1 MNQVIEAIAN
11 RRSIRR
17 YQERPVEPGI
27 ITALLEAATRA
38 PNAVNRQPWSFV
50 VVQDP
55 ERRARLADV
64 SRLLGVKM
72 NQVAQAPLVVA
83 VLGNPRTSS
92 FLDYDCSLA
101 AGNLMLAAHSLGLG
115 TCWVGAFDSRA
126 VQAILAVPHPWKVVA
141 LITIG
146 YPAQG
151 QPAQVRLPL
160 EHVVHY
166 ETFGGAPGFS
176 WRRGPWSF
184 LGKVLAKRA
193 RHENP

>member
-141 LITIG
+141 LITISG
-146 YPAQG
+146 TRPRG
-151 QPAQVRLPL
+151 
-160 EHVVHY
+160 
-166 ETFGGAPGFS
+166 S
-176 WRRGPWSF
+176 RRRCACPWSTLCTTKPSGEPPDF
-184 LGKVLAKRA
+184 PGAGGLGLSLARF
-193 RHENP
+193 